1 VGPGVQ
7 EVQGMAASNS
17 FDVVSEVNLME
28 ASNAVQQAMKEI
40 RQRFDFKGSVSDITL
55 EGETITLHSDD
66 ESRLKAVIDVLTTKL
81 VKRGVSL
88 KALQYGKIEPAAKG
102 TVRQVVTIQR
112 GIPTERAKEIVKFIK
127 GTGIRVQAAIQE
139 NQVRVSG
146 KNRDDLQAVIGSL
159 KAQDFGLDLQFTN
172 YRSS

>member
-1 VGPGVQ
+1 
-7 EVQGMAASNS
+7 MAGANS
-17 FDVVSEVNLME
+17 FDVVSEVDLME
-28 ASNAVQQAMKEI
+28 VSNAVQQAMKEI
-40 RQRFDFKGSVSDITL
+40 RQRFDFKGSVSDIAL
-55 EGETITLHSDD
+55 DGETLTLHSDD

-88 KALQYGKIEPAAKG
+88 KALEYGTIQPAAKG

-127 GTGIRVQAAIQE
+127 GTGIRVQAQIQE
-139 NQVRVSG
+139 SQVRVSG
-146 KNRDDLQAVIGSL
+146 KNRDDLQAVIQSL
-159 KAQDFGLDLQFTN
+159 KARDFGLDLQFTN

>member
-1 VGPGVQ
+1 
-7 EVQGMAASNS
+7 MAASNS

-28 ASNAVQQAMKEI
+28 VSNAVQQAMKEI

-88 KALQYGKIEPAAKG
+88 KALQYGKIEPAAKA

-159 KAQDFGLDLQFTN
+159 KAQDFGIDLQFTN

>member
-1 VGPGVQ
+1 
-7 EVQGMAASNS
+7 MAAANS
-17 FDVVSEVNLME
+17 FDVVSEVNMME

-40 RQRFDFKGSVSDITL
+40 RQRFDFKGSVSDIAL
-55 EGETITLHSDD
+55 DGDTITLLSDD

-88 KALQYGKIEPAAKG
+88 KSLQYGKIEPAAKG
-102 TVRQVVTIQR
+102 TVRQVVTVQR
-112 GIPTERAKEIVKFIK
+112 GIPTEKAKEIVKFIK

-146 KNRDDLQAVIGSL
+146 KNRDDLQAAIGSL
-159 KAQDFGLDLQFTN
+159 KGQDFGLDLQFTN

>member
-1 VGPGVQ
+1 
-7 EVQGMAASNS
+7 MAASNS

-28 ASNAVQQAMKEI
+28 VSNAVQQAMKEI

-88 KALQYGKIEPAAKG
+88 KALQYGKIEPAAKA

>member
-1 VGPGVQ
+1 
-7 EVQGMAASNS
+7 MAAANS
-17 FDVVSEVNLME
+17 FDVVSEVNMME

-40 RQRFDFKGSVSDITL
+40 RQRFDFKGSVSDIAL
-55 EGETITLHSDD
+55 EGDTLTLHSDD

-88 KALQYGKIEPAAKG
+88 KSLQYGKIEPAAKG
-102 TVRQVVTIQR
+102 TVRQVVTVQR
-112 GIPTERAKEIVKFIK
+112 GIPTEKAKEIVKFIK

-159 KAQDFGLDLQFTN
+159 KGQDFGLDLQFTN

>member
-1 VGPGVQ
+1 
-7 EVQGMAASNS
+7 MAASNS
-17 FDVVSEVNLME
+17 FDVVSEVDMME
-28 ASNAVQQAMKEI
+28 TSNAVQQAMKEI
-40 RQRFDFKGSVSDITL
+40 RQRFDFKGSVSDIAL
-55 EGETITLHSDD
+55 EGETLTLHSDD

-88 KALQYGKIEPAAKG
+88 KALEYGKIEPAAKG

-112 GIPTERAKEIVKFIK
+112 GIPTEKAKDIVKFIK
-127 GTGIRVQAAIQE
+127 GTGIRVQASIQE

-159 KAQDFGLDLQFTN
+159 KGQDFGLDLQFTN
-172 YRSS
+172 YRSN

>member
-1 VGPGVQ
+1 
-7 EVQGMAASNS
+7 MAVSNS
-17 FDVVSEVNLME
+17 FDVVSEVNMME

-40 RQRFDFKGSVSDITL
+40 RQRFDFKGSVSEITL
-55 EGETITLHSDD
+55 DGETLTLHSDD
-66 ESRLKAVIDVLTTKL
+66 ESRLKGVIDVLTTKL

-88 KALQYGKIEPAAKG
+88 KALEYGKIEPAAKG
-102 TVRQVVTIQR
+102 TVRQVVTVRR
-112 GIPTERAKEIVKFIK
+112 GIPVERAKEIVKFIK
-127 GTGIRVQAAIQE
+127 GTGIRVQAQIQE

-146 KNRDDLQAVIGSL
+146 KNRDELQAVIGSL